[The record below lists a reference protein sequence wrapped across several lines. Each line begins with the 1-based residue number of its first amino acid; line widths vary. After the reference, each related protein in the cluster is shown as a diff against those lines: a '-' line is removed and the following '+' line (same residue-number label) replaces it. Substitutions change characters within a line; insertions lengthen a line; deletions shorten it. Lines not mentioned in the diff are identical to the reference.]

1 MPNTIPPLVCNT
13 PPPIDDLESDE
24 DLSAPN
30 DNYDLDGMINCVFFN
45 NEKSYSI
52 QWGFL
57 STKKQ
62 IHSKWFCICFEFGKF
77 NVNDIMID

>member
-30 DNYDLDGMINCVFFN
+30 DSQFDHFDG
-45 NEKSYSI
+45 K
-52 QWGFL
+52 
-57 STKKQ
+57 
-62 IHSKWFCICFEFGKF
+62 
-77 NVNDIMID
+77 

>member
-30 DNYDLDGMINCVFFN
+30 DNYDLDGMIYYVFLLN
-45 NEKSYSI
+45 RSRYSN
-52 QWGFL
+52 L
-57 STKKQ
+57 
-62 IHSKWFCICFEFGKF
+62 FEFH
-77 NVNDIMID
+77 

>member
-30 DNYDLDGMINCVFFN
+30 DNYDHFDGTAFN
-45 NEKSYSI
+45 NFFI
-52 QWGFL
+52 
-57 STKKQ
+57 
-62 IHSKWFCICFEFGKF
+62 
-77 NVNDIMID
+77 